1 MSRASIEGSQA
12 SDQSEGGAK
21 PLESVTLGRN
31 EHADLRV
38 ADAVQQAREEVGR
51 HKNPTVRDYKMQ
63 GRSGELLA
71 HEARP
76 YSIDVNEHLPNHPVY
91 DLYDRNHAY
100 SVKTRLNGKDGSVPV
115 GNYAHDL
122 RVATGAIPPSK
133 RGRYAGMQ
141 GVDITA
147 ERLTALKTERP
158 EVWHQ
163 LRKSLPSEMVQA
175 KDASHMASV
184 MKDKAQLL
192 VPADHVSP
200 TREYIER
207 VAQLHPNTYGLSE
220 KLSPEKLESAAKD
233 LASRVKPIARDVSS
247 GTIQEFVSRA
257 TRPQRRYR

>member
-12 SDQSEGGAK
+12 SDRSEGGAK

-31 EHADLRV
+31 ERTDLRV
-38 ADAVQQAREEVGR
+38 ADAVQQARIEVGR
-51 HKNPTVRDYKMQ
+51 HKNPTVRGRKVQ
-63 GRSGELLA
+63 GRLGELLA

-76 YSIDVNEHLPNHPVY
+76 NSIDVNEHLPNHPVY

-122 RVATGAIPPSK
+122 RVATGAIPPAE

-147 ERLTALKTERP
+147 ERLTALKTKRP

-163 LRKSLPSEMVQA
+163 LRKRLPSEMVQT

-207 VAQLHPNTYGLSE
+207 VAQLHPENYGLPSN
-220 KLSPEKLESAAKD
+220 LTFNQRAAAARD
-233 LASRVKPIARDVSS
+233 LAVRVKPIAKDVTSE
-247 GTIQEFVSRA
+247 TIENYVDKA
-257 TRPQRRYR
+257 VKPHRRYS